1 MLIKKLI
8 ILIINIKKMTK
19 TETTSYTMREV
30 TKYQFNSISFINIIK
45 HELIFDV
52 EEYFEKTEN
61 GSEEI
66 SLKFDDINEYN
77 I

>member
-1 MLIKKLI
+1 MLRKKLI

>member
-61 GSEEI
+61 GSEEV

>member
-1 MLIKKLI
+1 MLRKKLI

-66 SLKFDDINEYN
+66 SLKFDDINE
-77 I
+77 